1 MMNAPEH
8 LYNMYFMY
16 DYERFA
22 TQIGLFYTVKGDT
35 LLVGAGNRN
44 GNYVPDVYA
53 TEYGTLNLTV
63 SKKIGKHFDLTFK
76 AKNLLN
82 PEIEEVY
89 RPPDYLGEEEVR
101 TSYTKGIDFS
111 FYITGTW

>member
-1 MMNAPEH
+1 MNAPEY
-8 LYNMYFMY
+8 LYNVYIMY
-16 DYERFA
+16 DYERLA
-22 TQIGLFYTVKGDT
+22 TQVGLFYTVKGDT
-35 LLVGAGNRN
+35 LVTGAGNRN

-53 TEYGTLNLTV
+53 TEYGTLNLSV

-76 AKNLLN
+76 ARNLLN

-89 RPPDYLGEEEVR
+89 RPPDSLGDEAIR

-111 FYITGTW
+111 LYLTGAW